1 MKSLITGRVE
11 EWWKKV
17 CIKNNCSYY
26 IHEDY
31 PNCSYC
37 TCPDNCIVVN
47 KHKAEK
53 DVEDGKNSL

>member
-1 MKSLITGRVE
+1 MVEYKLRITGQIE

-17 CIKNNCSYY
+17 CIEHNCKHY

-37 TCPDNCIVVN
+37 TCPNNCILVN
-47 KHKAEK
+47 KSRES
-53 DVEDGKNSL
+53 EE